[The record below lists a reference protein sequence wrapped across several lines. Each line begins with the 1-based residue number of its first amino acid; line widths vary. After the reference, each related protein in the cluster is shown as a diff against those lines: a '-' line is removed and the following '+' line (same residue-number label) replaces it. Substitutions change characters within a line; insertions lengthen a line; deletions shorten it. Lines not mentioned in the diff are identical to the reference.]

1 MVEQTLAEVVPAP
14 EQAAT
19 VEYSVS
25 GDEIEQALRWPA
37 GTWDI
42 IRKPTT

>member
-1 MVEQTLAEVVPAP
+1 MNWADVLKAVIPPIVASPM
-14 EQAAT
+14 
-19 VEYSVS
+19 S